1 MNEKMERSNNFKK
14 FNKYFFIRYVLTLVF
29 FLTLYCI
36 VSLYIKKEYISM
48 TLLMV
53 LNGLILKIHFS
64 IAQIINGKN
73 LDFDKIKRYLYINL
87 ILAMTNAVVLLMIK
101 NIAMMLMMLVSSFLI
116 SLCIMKIVKINRWK

>member
-14 FNKYFFIRYVLTLVF
+14 FNKYFFIRYVLTIVF

-36 VSLYIKKEYISM
+36 VVLYIKKAYISM
-48 TLLMV
+48 ILLMV

-87 ILAMTNAVVLLMIK
+87 ILAMTNAIVLLTIK
-101 NIAMMLMMLVSSFLI
+101 YIAMMVMMLVSSFLI
-116 SLCIMKIVKINRWK
+116 ILCIMKIVKINRWK

>member
-1 MNEKMERSNNFKK
+1 MNEKTERANNFKK
-14 FNKYFFIRYVLTLVF
+14 FNKYFFIRYVLTIVF

-36 VSLYIKKEYISM
+36 VGLYIKKAYISM

-53 LNGLILKIHFS
+53 LNGIILKIHFS

-87 ILAMTNAVVLLMIK
+87 FLAMTNAIVLLMSK
-101 NIAMMLMMLVSSFLI
+101 YIAMMVMMLVSSFLI
-116 SLCIMKIVKINRWK
+116 ILCIMKIVKINRWR